1 MAKNFGVEC
10 FPRNYCVTFTLCAVI
25 VVLAILCIPQS
36 VHGNHVPQPGSR
48 NANPT
53 RGRNIRPEVRTTPQ
67 RRRGSPQQQAPSRAA
82 SSSRRFSVQQNARAA
97 TQQRAS
103 ASRRTN
109 QRGEPSS
116 RTRQGQRSRSSSRDS
131 RRTLN
136 VRNISNRVSSRG
148 RLRPGS
154 DTNGRVRPMENA
166 DANKQ
171 LNNRGNLDLFPS
183 SINQFINKLKERI
196 PNIGLGLGVHIQDPE
211 GNSQRSSSSTSRSRS
226 RSSSRSSSG
235 SVMDTI
241 SQLGSLF
248 NRRRNSPPSNPS
260 PSSTSSRS
268 NSQSSNDISVGSNVR
283 GQGTMADQWQPPSQP
298 PNRPSS
304 QFLASNQLPPDNVVV
319 QNVQGNPGLFNS
331 GFPQAQPNSMNT
343 VNVNPIPQPVVHQ
356 PQMVPQPSF
365 GFPQQ
370 NVVHQQPP
378 TFSLQQQHQQIQHH
392 QQHHHQQLQQQQQHI
407 QQLQQLHQQQQLVN
421 NQVNS
426 FRLTPPQ
433 APVQSMIPQPQIS
446 PNVVVQQ
453 APQQIQSFLGQ
464 QVISPFQQ
472 NQQPFQLN
480 GNQNMLMQQQAI
492 QSSGTIAQPM
502 QVPMTNTNTFQ
513 LIGNQQS
520 TNVKR
525 PVLPTPAPVMTQA
538 IQTNGQTIINGA
550 GRPFQSPQ
558 SVIQMSFNPSPSQ
571 SQTMNGQQNLGLSA
585 SQTPGQFVNAQG
597 QIFNL
602 QPSSQN
608 TYQVINGQLVPVQQS
623 FQLFPTG
630 QTVPPGRS
638 QQQAI
643 PSGQVQ
649 MSAFETNLGNGVRR
663 AQNPQTP
670 TRVPFSFGLFASKSG
685 PSAKISN
692 LTSQAKQL
700 VEHNAQIEMQNQLL
714 QQLLIEQVLNSHG
727 VNTTSL
733 PPTANQT
740 TPSNSFAIPSNTN
753 IQPAAVAFNWREG
766 TAVNKSND
774 GIRRVVHGSRSPGG
788 VKVISLRA
796 ANTVSPFN
804 RSAVGVTLSPSVSR
818 TVKNSSPAAVR
829 IVANKS
835 YVVKPTYDPEVL
847 PQYRNSKNATL
858 RSMDRTDRLNTTD
871 IPEEIEING
880 MSLDSPA
887 DRNGVGTP
895 HPLDSYVHGVHGHN
909 NMGTRPVTPAT
920 AFGMGYGT
928 RKNESLHKMDRTDRL
943 NTTDIPEEIEVNGQS
958 LDSPADRNGMN
969 IHHPLD
975 YLVHGVSA
983 SGGAAQHNVQAS
995 YNRPAPPPEEP
1006 EEMFF
1011 TASQPGYIDTT
1022 IGLGTNVMDMKHFR
1036 DPSLFDAVSHQAYE
1050 LMHHLQ
1056 FSLSRIPSNVLHG
1069 IQYWMPNI
1077 PYDVFMS
1084 IKNSAPRFYQ
1094 GFHDSVGNIPMS
1106 VAQGIINLVDMIR
1119 HSSAKT
1125 TKPVKTVAS
1134 KIAKVLHDSFT
1145 SPKPT
1150 TTQSLYDFRIFD
1162 MIQLTTTPP
1171 MPITTPSPVRHSAK
1185 TLAKLMNLVKLLV
1198 HEPSTTTTTAAPT
1211 SPNPITV
1218 APQTNTTTPVSN
1230 TTMNANTSAPV
1241 SSNTNALNSTTE
1253 VLANISVTKVDKS
1266 QSGQTNIDKVSVTV
1280 NKKKSVVSKPSPAGS
1295 VGQTP
1300 RKTLPPNQAQ
1310 NLQQQQQKRLPPT
1323 PPQNVHRQQQQNRL
1337 PPTAPHNSQQQQ
1349 QNRLP
1354 PTPPQNSQQQQQNN
1368 RQQQERQERERL
1380 QRQQME
1386 RERQGFQN
1394 RRLPPTPP
1402 QGQQEIRQ
1410 SSNAGPGI
1418 RLPPTLPQDQPQN
1431 EGGFHQNFGHQN
1443 TGNARRGETHL
1454 NQVVQPRIQKPP
1466 KPAQRPQSTSER
1478 SHPNTVRKH
1487 GIFEIQN
1494 LKPNNVPTQNIGKNS
1509 NLNGRGMNS
1518 KPKLTTDYPTQV
1530 PPKLI
1535 PDNNNYPTQVP
1546 PKIHHFDNKI
1556 GFRHERIATPPVYQH
1571 PPIVTEAYNTRP
1583 HYQQPYPTMPSY
1595 QPQPITTTVPSVI
1608 STAPYYDS
1616 FQQRPRQHQQQ
1627 QQQQVDY
1634 YQPNAQQ
1641 NSPDYNY
1648 QNSFYGDGVTNPT
1661 ATEGFGFSAQ
1671 AQNSRRQPIENTI
1684 QYKEFSN
1691 AHRKGFSI
1699 SEVFG
1704 KKK

>member
-1 MAKNFGVEC
+1 MN
-10 FPRNYCVTFTLCAVI
+10 
-25 VVLAILCIPQS
+25 AI
-36 VHGNHVPQPGSR
+36 G
-48 NANPT
+48 
-53 RGRNIRPEVRTTPQ
+53 
-67 RRRGSPQQQAPSRAA
+67 
-82 SSSRRFSVQQNARAA
+82 
-97 TQQRAS
+97 
-103 ASRRTN
+103 
-109 QRGEPSS
+109 
-116 RTRQGQRSRSSSRDS
+116 
-131 RRTLN
+131 
-136 VRNISNRVSSRG
+136 
-148 RLRPGS
+148 
-154 DTNGRVRPMENA
+154 
-166 DANKQ
+166 
-171 LNNRGNLDLFPS
+171 
-183 SINQFINKLKERI
+183 
-196 PNIGLGLGVHIQDPE
+196 
-211 GNSQRSSSSTSRSRS
+211 
-226 RSSSRSSSG
+226 
-235 SVMDTI
+235 
-241 SQLGSLF
+241 QLGSLF
-248 NRRRNSPPSNPS
+248 NRRRNSPPSNP
-260 PSSTSSRS
+260 PPSTSSRS
-268 NSQSSNDISVGSNVR
+268 NSQSSNDISLGSNVR
-283 GQGTMADQWQPPSQP
+283 GHDTMTDQWQPPSQT
-298 PNRPSS
+298 PNRQQS
-304 QFLASNQLPPDNVVV
+304 QFLASNQSPPDNVVV
-319 QNVQGNPGLFNS
+319 PNVQGNPSLFNS
-331 GFPQAQPNSMNT
+331 GFPQAQPNPMNS

-356 PQMVPQPSF
+356 PQVIPQPSF

-370 NVVHQQPP
+370 NAFNQQPP
-378 TFSLQQQHQQIQHH
+378 TFSLQQQHQQIQEH
-392 QQHHHQQLQQQQQHI
+392 QQHHHLQLQQQQQQI
-407 QQLQQLHQQQQLVN
+407 QQLQQQHQQQQQLVN
-421 NQVNS
+421 NPVNS

-433 APVQSMIPQPQIS
+433 APVQSMIPQPQLS

-453 APQQIQSFLGQ
+453 APQQVQTFLGQ

-472 NQQPFQLN
+472 NQQQPFQLT
-480 GNQNMLMQQQAI
+480 GNQNMLMQQQTISSNGAI
-492 QSSGTIAQPM
+492 VQPV
-502 QVPMTNTNTFQ
+502 QVPRTNTDPFHF
-513 LIGNQQS
+513 IRNQQGM
-520 TNVKR
+520 NVRR

-538 IQTNGQTIINGA
+538 IQTNGQTVINGA
-550 GRPFQSPQ
+550 GRPFQSPH
-558 SVIQMSFNPSPSQ
+558 SVMQMSFNHSPSQ
-571 SQTMNGQQNLGLSA
+571 TQTLTGQQHLGLSA

-630 QTVPPGRS
+630 QTVPPRQP
-638 QQQAI
+638 QQQAMPI
-643 PSGQVQ
+643 TSGQVQ
-649 MSAFETNLGNGVRR
+649 MSAFETNLANSVQRIH
-663 AQNPQTP
+663 NPQTP

-727 VNTTSL
+727 VNTTGL

-740 TPSNSFAIPSNTN
+740 TPSNSFAIHSNTN

-774 GIRRVVHGSRSPGG
+774 GIRRVVHGSRSPEG

-804 RSAVGVTLSPSVSR
+804 RSVVGVTLSPSLSGID
-818 TVKNSSPAAVR
+818 KNSSSASVR
-829 IVANKS
+829 MVANKS
-835 YVVKPTYDPEVL
+835 FVVKPTYDPEVL
-847 PQYRNSKNATL
+847 PQYRNSTNATL
-858 RSMDRTDRLNTTD
+858 RSLDRTDRLNTTD
-871 IPEEIEING
+871 IPEEIEVNG

-928 RKNESLHKMDRTDRL
+928 RKNEKLSKMDRTDRL

-969 IHHPLD
+969 VHHPLD
-975 YLVHGVSA
+975 YLVHGVTA
-983 SGGAAQHNVQAS
+983 SGVAARHNVQAS

-1094 GFHDSVGNIPMS
+1094 GFHDSVGNIPIS
-1106 VAQGIINLVDMIR
+1106 VARGIINLVDMIR

-1134 KIAKVLHDSFT
+1134 QIAKVLHDSFT
-1145 SPKPT
+1145 SAKPP

-1171 MPITTPSPVRHSAK
+1171 MPVTTPSPVRHSAK

-1198 HEPSTTTTTAAPT
+1198 HEPSTTTTTTTAAPITNIPTTVT
-1211 SPNPITV
+1211 SIKS
-1218 APQTNTTTPVSN
+1218 NTTTPVLN
-1230 TTMNANTSAPV
+1230 TTLNANASAPV
-1241 SSNTNALNSTTE
+1241 ASNTNALNSTTE

-1266 QSGQTNIDKVSVTV
+1266 QTGQTNIDKVSITV
-1280 NKKKSVVSKPSPAGS
+1280 NKKSSTVSKPTPAS
-1295 VGQTP
+1295 RV
-1300 RKTLPPNQAQ
+1300 AQ
-1310 NLQQQQQKRLPPT
+1310 IQRKRLPPT
-1323 PPQNVHRQQQQNRL
+1323 PPQN
-1337 PPTAPHNSQQQQ
+1337 SQQQQ
-1349 QNRLP
+1349 QQQQHRLP
-1354 PTPPQNSQQQQQNN
+1354 PTPPQNSQQQQQQQNN

-1380 QRQQME
+1380 QRQQIE

-1418 RLPPTLPQDQPQN
+1418 RLPPTPPQDQPQN
-1431 EGGFHQNFGHQN
+1431 EGGFHQNFGYQN
-1443 TGNARRGETHL
+1443 TGNARRGETRL
-1454 NQVVQPRIQKPP
+1454 NQVVQPRIQNPQKPV
-1466 KPAQRPQSTSER
+1466 QRPQSTSQR

-1494 LKPNNVPTQNIGKNS
+1494 HKPNNVPPKNMGENFNS
-1509 NLNGRGMNS
+1509 NARGMNS

-1530 PPKLI
+1530 PPKLT

-1546 PKIHHFDNKI
+1546 PKIHHFDNKK

-1571 PPIVTEAYNTRP
+1571 PQIVTEAYNIRP
-1583 HYQQPYPTMPSY
+1583 HYQQHQQPHPTMPHY
-1595 QPQPITTTVPSVI
+1595 QPQPITTTLPSVI

-1616 FQQRPRQHQQQ
+1616 FQQRPRQQHH

-1641 NSPDYNY
+1641 NPPDYNY
-1648 QNSFYGDGVTNPT
+1648 QSSFFGDGVTNP
-1661 ATEGFGFSAQ
+1661 APTEGFGFSAQ
-1671 AQNSRRQPIENTI
+1671 AQNSRHQPIENTI